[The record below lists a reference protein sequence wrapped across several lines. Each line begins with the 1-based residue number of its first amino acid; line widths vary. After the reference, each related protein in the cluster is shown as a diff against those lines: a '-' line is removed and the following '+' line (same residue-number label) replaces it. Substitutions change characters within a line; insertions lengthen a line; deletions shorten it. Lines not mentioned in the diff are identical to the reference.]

1 MKTILNSS
9 KTRTE
14 KAKEISQ
21 RIAQSCGYSWV
32 GLYDVTDTNIQMIAC
47 SSGEPAFPTFPKE
60 QGLNGRAVK
69 NKKAV
74 VVNDVSQDP
83 AYLTTFGKTQSEIII
98 PIISRIT
105 NEVIGTIDVESHFK
119 NAFEGKD
126 IEVLTKYAAEID
138 SLWNR

>member
-1 MKTILNSS
+1 MKTILDSS

-47 SSGEPAFPTFPKE
+47 SSGGPAFPTFPKE

-69 NKKAV
+69 TKKVV

-83 AYLTTFGKTQSEIII
+83 AYVTTFGKHNLKLSSQLFQKLPMKLLVQLTL
-98 PIISRIT
+98 R
-105 NEVIGTIDVESHFK
+105 VILRMPLKI
-119 NAFEGKD
+119 A
-126 IEVLTKYAAEID
+126 ILKY
-138 SLWNR
+138 

>member
-1 MKTILNSS
+1 MKAILISS
-9 KTRTE
+9 KPRAA
-14 KAKEISQ
+14 KAEDISQ
-21 RIAQSCGYSWV
+21 RIAQSCNYSWV
-32 GLYDVTDTNIQMIAC
+32 GLYDVTDTTIRMIAC

-69 NKKAV
+69 NKKVV

-83 AYLTTFGKTQSEIII
+83 TYLTTFGKTQSEIII

-119 NAFEGKD
+119 NAFGG
-126 IEVLTKYAAEID
+126 
-138 SLWNR
+138 